1 LALVKHY
8 ENEVLSLNYEEAL
21 HFLINHII
29 KQGFFQNYNYDHLIH
44 MTKSLGLKS
53 GLVSNLENE
62 YFQEIRVKENEE
74 TKKVILKKL
83 QAEKENL
90 INI

>member
-1 LALVKHY
+1 MVKHY
-8 ENEVLSLNYEEAL
+8 ENDLLLLNYEEAL

-29 KQGFFQNYNYDHLIH
+29 KQGFFQNYNYDHLIY
-44 MTKSLGLKS
+44 MTQSLELKS

-62 YFQEIRVKENEE
+62 YYLDLKVKENEE
-74 TKKVILKKL
+74 TRNANLKKT
-83 QAEKENL
+83 QIEKENL